1 MRIGLIGPTF
11 SGKTT
16 LFSAVTGHVSD
27 PAHAAQENLATVS
40 VPEPRLDLLVKL
52 YQPKKRVEAHI
63 EFVDI
68 PGFSLETPHQQ
79 EEFRKHF
86 PSLRLCDGLVAVVR
100 DFASDSVA
108 AYRKRVDAAA
118 DLEELRTEMI
128 FADLEAV
135 ANRIERLNKA
145 LSRPSKTAAEEKAEL
160 AFMQRLQEALEAEK
174 PVSSAV
180 ETAEEHKWVS
190 SFQFLTEKPLIVVI
204 NVAEDRAAAAPPFQA
219 EQAHTTIALCAEMEA
234 EIAQLEG
241 DDRKAFLED
250 LGVTEPAH
258 DRLIRACYEATGMI
272 SFLTYAGDE
281 CRAWTV
287 RRGADAVEAAGK
299 VHTDIARGFIR
310 AEVVSHGDLLAAGDH
325 KAAKAAG
332 QVRLE
337 GKSYEVADGD
347 VIQFRFNV

>member
-1 MRIGLIGPTF
+1 MRIGLIGPTQ

-16 LFSAVTGHVSD
+16 LFSAITGQAPD
-27 PAHAAQENLATVS
+27 PAHMAQENLATVT
-40 VPEPRLDLLVKL
+40 VPEPRLDLLVQL
-52 YQPKKRVEAHI
+52 YKPKKRVEAHI

-86 PSLRLCDGLVAVVR
+86 PSLRLCDCLVAVVR
-100 DFASDSVA
+100 DFASDRVA
-108 AYRKRVDAAA
+108 TYRNRVDAAA
-118 DLEELRTEMI
+118 DLEELRTELI

-135 ANRIERLNKA
+135 ANRIQRLNKS
-145 LSRPSKTAAEEKAEL
+145 LSRPSKTSAEEKAEL

-174 PVSSAV
+174 PVSSVV
-180 ETAEEHKWVS
+180 ESAEEHKWVS
-190 SFQFLTEKPLIVVI
+190 SFQFLTEKPLVVVI
-204 NVAEDRAAAAPPFQA
+204 NVDEGRAAAAPDFQA
-219 EQAHTTIALCAEMEA
+219 KDAHSTIALCAEIEA

-250 LGVTEPAH
+250 LGVAEAAH
-258 DRLIRACYEATGMI
+258 DRLIHLCYEAAGMI
-272 SFLTYAGDE
+272 CFLTYAGDE

-287 RRGADAVEAAGK
+287 RKGADALEAAGK
-299 VHTDIARGFIR
+299 IHTDIARGFIR
-310 AEVVSHGDLLAAGDH
+310 AEVVAYDDLGEAGDH

-332 QVRLE
+332 KVRLE
-337 GKSYEVADGD
+337 GKSYVVADGD